1 MYQLENRIG
10 LRQFNVIR
18 EHFFKV
24 INGQFFRDIR
34 WCLFNVIRGLKPA
47 NLDCRITS
55 GNDSRV
61 KCVTYGNDIC
71 CSGRSMIEMLG
82 VLAIIGVLSV
92 GGIAGYSKAMTKFK
106 TNQVADQVST
116 IVTNIK
122 TLYAQ
127 QKSYKGL
134 DRESAMEMGAI
145 PDELGSYPYN
155 LTNPFNGRVYVSS
168 DINDENTFIVSYD
181 ELPKEA
187 CISLVT
193 NDWGASVSSGL
204 VAVAAAGTG
213 TSVVLYNAN
222 EKYMHIGCQG
232 IENGVYNTYVACSGG
247 SVLSV
252 PMSPD
257 KATAACACDEGNTCS
272 VGWMY
277 Y

>member
-1 MYQLENRIG
+1 MYNNFE
-10 LRQFNVIR
+10 NVIKYTLP
-18 EHFFKV
+18 EAKASTS
-24 INGQFFRDIR
+24 
-34 WCLFNVIRGLKPA
+34 PA
-47 NLDCRITS
+47 S
-55 GNDSRV
+55 GE
-61 KCVTYGNDIC
+61 VTRLLRCARNDIHC
-71 CSGRSMIEMLG
+71 LGRSMIEMLG

-127 QKSYKGL
+127 QKDYSRL
-134 DRESAMEMGAI
+134 DRETALSLGVV
-145 PDELGSYPYN
+145 PTELGSD
-155 LTNPFNGRVYVSS
+155 LTNPFNGGVDVRS
-168 DINDENTFIVSYD
+168 DDYDINTFIVYYLG
-181 ELPKEA
+181 LPKEA

-213 TSVVLYNAN
+213 TSCIGGNTAH
-222 EKYMHIGCQG
+222 YMYIGCQG
-232 IENGVYNTYVACSGG
+232 KENGGYGTYVACPGG

-252 PMSPD
+252 PMSVD
-257 KATAACACDEGNTCS
+257 KAAAACACDEGNTCS